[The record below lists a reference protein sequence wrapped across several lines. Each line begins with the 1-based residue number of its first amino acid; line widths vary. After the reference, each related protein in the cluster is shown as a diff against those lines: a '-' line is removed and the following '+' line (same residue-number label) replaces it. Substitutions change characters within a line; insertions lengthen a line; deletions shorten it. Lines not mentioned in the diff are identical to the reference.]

1 MCVHLYIGVRR
12 DAFRIFTVENLMSDG
27 SFCVVFSSKMD
38 DAYHQLLEGYL
49 QTVPTTS
56 AVPLLGAFC
65 SSVVSAEP
73 FVHLRLTQLSDP
85 GHIWSIRIPSSVVVA
100 IIDQSEA
107 QNPICFQAKVDLLA

>member
-1 MCVHLYIGVRR
+1 MS
-12 DAFRIFTVENLMSDG
+12 ESDG
-27 SFCVVFSSKMD
+27 SYCVVFSSKMD

-49 QTVPTTS
+49 QTVPSTS
-56 AVPLLGAFC
+56 AVPLMCAFC

-85 GHIWSIRIPSSVVVA
+85 GHIWSIRIPSALVVA

-107 QNPICFQAKVDLLA
+107 KNPIFFQAKVDLLA

>member
-1 MCVHLYIGVRR
+1 
-12 DAFRIFTVENLMSDG
+12 MSDG

-49 QTVPTTS
+49 QAIPS
-56 AVPLLGAFC
+56 PDEVPLLCAFC

-85 GHIWSIRIPSSVVVA
+85 GHVWSIRIPSSLVVA

-107 QNPICFQAKVDLLA
+107 QNPIGFQAKVDQLA